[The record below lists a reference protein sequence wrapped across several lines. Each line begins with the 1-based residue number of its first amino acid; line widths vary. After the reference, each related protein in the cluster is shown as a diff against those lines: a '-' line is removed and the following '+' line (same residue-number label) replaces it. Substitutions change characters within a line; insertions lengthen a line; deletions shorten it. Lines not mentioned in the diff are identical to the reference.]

1 MRADLLRAYAVLN
14 LSPPVDHDLLKRQ
27 YRILTKRWHPD
38 LYAADPIGQAEA
50 TQRMREIN
58 DAYRVVAAS
67 LNTIAQADGLR
78 SASPEPGSRLSRETI
93 DRIVT
98 SINRSSAWRPQMTP
112 NRWMSLSAIMIYV
125 VVANLILSKDA
136 AENRAVARALGRAIA
151 YFWLP
156 LYLIWSS
163 EAEDKPHQ
171 LQLLLGTIGWVLM
184 IAPALVGAVLWVWH

>member
-14 LSPPVDHDLLKRQ
+14 LSPPVDHDVLKRQ
-27 YRILTKRWHPD
+27 YRILTKQWHPD

-67 LNTIAQADGLR
+67 AQTEGLR
-78 SASPEPGSRLSRETI
+78 SAPREPGSRLSRETI
-93 DRIVT
+93 DRIVA

-112 NRWMSLSAIMIYV
+112 NRWMSLSAIVIYV
-125 VVANLILSKDA
+125 VVANLILSKEA
-136 AENRAVARALGRAIA
+136 ADNRAVAWALGDAIA

-171 LQLLLGTIGWVLM
+171 LRLLLSTIGWVLV
-184 IAPALVGAVLWVWH
+184 IAPALVGAVLWAWD